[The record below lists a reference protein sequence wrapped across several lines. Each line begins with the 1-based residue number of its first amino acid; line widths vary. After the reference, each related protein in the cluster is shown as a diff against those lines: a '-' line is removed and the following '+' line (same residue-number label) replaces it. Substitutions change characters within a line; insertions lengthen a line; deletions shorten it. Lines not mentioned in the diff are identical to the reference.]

1 LRPIRYSSDISKI
14 LCAYRIRRS
23 WDPNVHIYLFLM
35 NRIVYNTLHSFGF
48 DLGACYNFLF
58 NGHCVLIVLFPLLS
72 HYSLPSRGRGVIRS
86 FGAHGS
92 IRSSAPLVYGKTTTT
107 FFLTFRILR
116 KRLRSAPLSS
126 CAHGSDPLLSYG
138 CSGPVSR
145 HFRRLLP
152 SGKLFFFE
160 LSCFGFLGLLTLF
173 QI

>member
-1 LRPIRYSSDISKI
+1 MLLAGFKNLGPKVFPVQIRPISVYVEKQRIILRPIRYSSDVSKI

-35 NRIVYNTLHSFGF
+35 NQIVYNTLHSFGF
-48 DLGACYNFLF
+48 DLGACYKFLF

-72 HYSLPSRGRGVIRS
+72 HYFLPSR
-86 FGAHGS
+86 
-92 IRSSAPLVYGKTTTT
+92 
-107 FFLTFRILR
+107 
-116 KRLRSAPLSS
+116 
-126 CAHGSDPLLSYG
+126 D
-138 CSGPVSR
+138 SR